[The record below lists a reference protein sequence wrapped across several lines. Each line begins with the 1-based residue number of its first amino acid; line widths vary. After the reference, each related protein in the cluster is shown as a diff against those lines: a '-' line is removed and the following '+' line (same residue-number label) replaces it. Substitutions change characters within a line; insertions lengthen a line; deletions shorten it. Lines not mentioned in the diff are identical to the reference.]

1 MKNLGLQK
9 FATYSAVVLLALSV
23 AGAPALAE
31 KGGNG
36 NGNGGNSGNAGGNSG
51 NGGGN
56 SGNAG
61 NGNSKSASAT
71 KTEKVKTN
79 NGALA
84 SSYGKLNG
92 FLHASPN
99 ALAKAS
105 PKSAI
110 GQVAKVY
117 AGLLNSYLA
126 PAEGE
131 TMPGIEEVA
140 TALAAAANKPLT
152 AEIIAAVNAKLVATN
167 PELATN
173 LEASLETS
181 GKTAEEFAAEIAA
194 AL

>member
-1 MKNLGLQK
+1 MRFYEGITMKNFGLQK
-9 FATYSAVVLLALSV
+9 FATYSAVLLLGLSV

-36 NGNGGNSGNAGGNSG
+36 NGNGGNAGS
-51 NGGGN
+51 N

-61 NGNSKSASAT
+61 NGNSRSASAT
-71 KTEKVKTN
+71 KTEKVKSN

-110 GQVAKVY
+110 GKVAKVY

-131 TMPGIEEVA
+131 TVPGIEEVA
-140 TALAAAANKPLT
+140 IALAAAANKPLT

-173 LEASLETS
+173 METS
-181 GKTAEEFAAEIAA
+181 GKTAEDLAAEIAA